1 MAKRL
6 VVLIASLM
14 VLVFIAGCPAIESEP
29 VEPAKTEVIN
39 LEPAKSGPN
48 EIEPAVVE
56 PAEVESVE
64 ITPAPSGPNQI
75 EPDRVEPVYI
85 EPDEIT
91 PEKACPERSR
101 RVESAEP
108 EPNDVQLSSVEPNE
122 PEQPQVEPDEIVPA
136 EPEPNEVEL
145 ADVEPEQPQVEPDEI
160 APAEPEPNEVVPAIV
175 EPNNVEPAW
184 VEPNDLKL
192 KPAVSFHNKFAELL
206 KNNVDDKGMV
216 DYKTLRRKRL
226 ELKALLQE
234 FDNLDPNEYRT
245 WPKKDKIAFWLN
257 AYNIQMLKIITDNY
271 PIKSSRI
278 LRLYPGWGPNSI
290 LHIKGIWTNYKFL
303 VMDEEF
309 TLAEIDRRFFRKE
322 FDDPRIFFAISRAS
336 LSGPPLPNEPYYG
349 YKLNKQLDDQARRF
363 LSSPL
368 AFRTDRE
375 KQRVYLSSL
384 FQSSSYGKEFIS
396 KFTIDKKFK
405 DQEPATRAV
414 LNFIT
419 NYVPDDKV
427 SFLEVGKYSVKFM
440 KYDWTINDGS

>member
-1 MAKRL
+1 MLIQKEIGWFLRLKDFAIVYRKVKMAKRL
-6 VVLIASLM
+6 VVFITSLM

-29 VEPAKTEVIN
+29 VEPAKTEVLNI
-39 LEPAKSGPN
+39 EPAKSEPN

-64 ITPAPSGPNQI
+64 VTAAPSGPNQI
-75 EPDRVEPVYI
+75 EPDKVEPVYI
-85 EPDEIT
+85 KPDEII

-101 RVESAEP
+101 RIESLEP
-108 EPNDVQLSSVEPNE
+108 EPNDVELASVEP
-122 PEQPQVEPDEIVPA
+122 EQGVVGPDEVVPA
-136 EPEPNEVEL
+136 ESEPNEVE
-145 ADVEPEQPQVEPDEI
+145 
-160 APAEPEPNEVVPAIV
+160 PAS
-175 EPNNVEPAW
+175 

-192 KPAVSFHNKFAELL
+192 KPAVSFHDKCAEIL
-206 KNNVDDKGMV
+206 KNFVDDKGMV
-216 DYKTLRRKRL
+216 DYKILRRKRL
-226 ELKALLQE
+226 ELKSLLHE

-245 WPKKDKIAFWLN
+245 WPNEDKIAFWLN

-309 TLAEIDRRFFRKE
+309 TLSEIDRRFFRKE

-336 LSGPPLPNEPYYG
+336 LSGPPLRNEPYYG
-349 YKLNKQLDDQARRF
+349 HKLNEQLDDQARRF

-368 AFRTDRE
+368 AFRTDKE

-384 FQSSSYGKEFIS
+384 FQSSSYGKEFFS
-396 KFTIDKKFK
+396 KFAIDKKFK
-405 DQEPATRAV
+405 DQEPTTRAV